1 MASVRRSL
9 FASEGERF
17 KFLNQLVGGTR
28 QILQSKAGLAA
39 HENYHELCRLLGR
52 LKTNYQ
58 LSELVRAQI
67 QRKNMGRGGRLACRR
82 PQVQSRHGWLV
93 SATTALG
100 IPPQ

>member
-1 MASVRRSL
+1 MTPRPPGLPQVRMASVRRSL

-58 LSELVRAQI
+58 LSELVRAEPE
-67 QRKNMGRGGRLACRR
+67 KHYGVASLA
-82 PQVQSRHGWLV
+82 GF
-93 SATTALG
+93 
-100 IPPQ
+100 